1 MKDLGKIR
9 DRYDYSFDARQM
21 GLVIF
26 GVAAIAALVFVLG
39 VSVGIQWQK
48 KKQQPESPLQAKAG
62 IGKLQAKAVPSA
74 PPVLKPVTTSRA
86 AFVPATTASNA
97 RPRAVTLTFPK
108 VLTSKKDSVAPLVEK
123 KVENKA
129 EQKTDNHAAPQ
140 GHFTVQFGA
149 YKDASAAKAEV
160 KKLKSKGYDARV
172 YAASGRKGGYNYK
185 VHVGTFQDKADAASE
200 AKKLSASEKAA
211 SYVTKE

>member
-39 VSVGIQWQK
+39 VSVGIQWQRK
-48 KKQQPESPLQAKAG
+48 RQPEAPPQAKSQTE
-62 IGKLQAKAVPSA
+62 KLQAKAIPAA

-86 AFVPATTASNA
+86 AFVPATTASA
-97 RPRAVTLTFPK
+97 KPRTVTLTFPK
-108 VLTSKKDSVAPLVEK
+108 VLTSAKDSVTPLVEK
-123 KVENKA
+123 KVEKK
-129 EQKTDNHAAPQ
+129 QDNQAAQ

-149 YKDASAAKAEV
+149 YKDASAARAEV
-160 KKLKSKGYDARV
+160 KKLTKKGYDARV
-172 YAASGRKGGYNYK
+172 YSASGRKGGYNYK
-185 VHVGTFQDKADAASE
+185 VHVGTFTTKGDAAAE